1 MKFKNNPSL
10 GLLIFMIL
18 FYIFVKKVLDPI
30 SDNQQKNLYLKES
43 FEGIVESEYFD
54 KFARNH
60 RYLVLDN
67 GTVLNLNNTYYQ
79 NTIKVGQYVKK
90 EFKDS
95 IIFIDNIKFNYLKE
109 EWILSLKRF
118 SIKRSNNSHF

>member
-109 EWILSLKRF
+109 E
-118 SIKRSNNSHF
+118 